1 MAIPASVIQE
11 ITERTDIVDLV
22 SRYVTLKKS
31 GADYV
36 GLCPFH
42 SEKTPSF
49 RVTPSKQM
57 FYCFG
62 CQKGGGPV
70 QFLMQIENLNFPDA
84 VKKLGNECGIQVS
97 AFGAAD
103 DKAEKRRKQM
113 LSANKE
119 AARYF
124 YSCLAA
130 PCGLNARK
138 YLKDRALTPEIIK
151 KFGIGFAPDS
161 WDALKK
167 YLFSKGFSEQILV
180 DAGLISKTEKGS
192 TYDRFR
198 NRVMFP
204 IFDVTGNV
212 IGFGGRVLDDSKP
225 KYLNTADTP
234 VFDKSANLYALN
246 LAKNDKSAQVVV
258 VEGYMDVVTLYQY
271 GIERAVASLGTA
283 LTAHQV
289 RLLKRYSKEVVLC
302 YDGDGAGQ
310 KATQRAVGLLR
321 EAEVRARVV
330 SLADS
335 GAKDPD
341 EFLKKFG
348 VDRFLE
354 RINSA
359 KAPVLYKI
367 AVMKE
372 NYDLSQ
378 PEQLSAFLKETAE
391 EIALL
396 NEPVERDVFVR
407 KIAELYPVKE
417 EALAEQVK
425 WTLLRRKQTERKQEK
440 AEVQRVARQ
449 RAAVSA
455 GNMTETAEGRLFALA
470 LKYNEALTAVSRRGG
485 DALFEN
491 EGYKTAVQALLAMR
505 ESGEKIPEADVFIT
519 MLPLE
524 ISGLLAGAVQSCASV
539 SEPEKVTNEVI
550 DKLFEIRKREQ
561 LKKLAAEGDVEG
573 VNSLLHN
580 KEDEHA
586 KRG

>member
-84 VKKLGNECGIQVS
+84 IKKLGNECGIQVS
-97 AFGAAD
+97 TFGAAD
-103 DKAEKRRKQM
+103 NKAEKRRKQM
-113 LSANKE
+113 LDANKE

-192 TYDRFR
+192 TFDRFR

-289 RLLKRYSKEVVLC
+289 RLLKRYSKEVILC

-354 RINSA
+354 RINGA

-440 AEVQRVARQ
+440 VEVQRVARQ

-470 LKYNEALTAVSRRGG
+470 LKYNEALTAISQRGG

-491 EGYKTAVQALLAMR
+491 EGYKTAIQALLAMR

-561 LKKLAAEGDVEG
+561 IKKLAAEGDVEG

>member
-1 MAIPASVIQE
+1 MEIPASVIQE

-84 VKKLGNECGIQVS
+84 IKKLGNECGIQVS
-97 AFGAAD
+97 TFGAAD
-103 DKAEKRRKQM
+103 NKAEKRRKQM
-113 LSANKE
+113 LDANKE

-192 TYDRFR
+192 TFDRFR

-289 RLLKRYSKEVVLC
+289 RLLKRYSKEVILC

-354 RINSA
+354 RINGA

-440 AEVQRVARQ
+440 VEVQRVARQ

-470 LKYNEALTAVSRRGG
+470 LKYNEALTAISQRGG

-491 EGYKTAVQALLAMR
+491 EGYKTAIQALLAMR